1 MTLDPSVG
9 KHVFFTLVGGI
20 IFTFIVCRFCKCCEE
35 CSNRRNIVQVESM
48 NAEDI

>member
-20 IFTFIVCRFCKCCEE
+20 ILTFIVCRFCKCCEE
-35 CSNRRNIVQVESM
+35 CSNRRNIVQVETIDE
-48 NAEDI
+48 EDI